1 MNPAPAPFLPPTPY
15 PLRLV
20 RAARVVLHLLRALLA
35 AALPYR
41 RWDARQRLAFKQRWS
56 RRLLDLLAIRL
67 DAGPAE
73 APAGCLIVA
82 NHVSWLDIFVINA
95 LRPAAFIAKTEV
107 RAWPL
112 IGWLAAR
119 NDTVFLNRG
128 SRQHAR
134 RVNAEIDAQLE
145 AGCDVAV
152 FPEGGT
158 TDGARLLDF
167 HAALLQP
174 AIETG
179 RPVWPLALSYHDAHG
194 RRSLAPSFAGVSLPR
209 CFAAILACRS
219 LTVRLAPLPPV
230 ATAGRSRRDVSRAAH
245 EAIATRLGFLQ
256 PNRAPGTAPDLP
268 A

>member
-1 MNPAPAPFLPPTPY
+1 MIWGVALSFTWLPLVGDARR
-15 PLRLV
+15 LRF
-20 RAARVVLHLLRALLA
+20 RARWSARLLRNLG
-35 AALPYR
+35 
-41 RWDARQRLAFKQRWS
+41 
-56 RRLLDLLAIRL
+56 IRL
-67 DAGPAE
+67 E
-73 APAGCLIVA
+73 ADLTHAAPGVLLVA
-82 NHVSWLDIFVINA
+82 NHISWLDIFVINA

-134 RVNAEIDAQLE
+134 QVNGEIDARLD
-145 AGCDVAV
+145 AGFDVAV
-152 FPEGGT
+152 FPEGRT
-158 TDGARLLDF
+158 TDGARLLEF

-179 RPVWPLALSYHDAHG
+179 RPVWPMALSYHDAEG
-194 RRSLAPSFAGVSLPR
+194 RRSLAPSFAEVTLPQ

-219 LTVRLAPLPPV
+219 LTVRLAPLPLV
-230 ATAGRSRRDVSRAAH
+230 ETAGRSRRDVSQAARD
-245 EAIATRLGFLQ
+245 AIATRLGFLQ
-256 PNRAPGTAPDLP
+256 PSKAPGTSPDLP